1 MKKTLLIMTVGGTD
15 VQLVVGGK
23 RHKLDG
29 NCCGSL
35 HDEIKG
41 RSWSL
46 VDAPNDRPRDF
57 ISTLPGGA
65 LELCT
70 PKLDAIL
77 AHLGDELP
85 TAVLIFETN
94 RKDPREPRLAGEVLQ
109 SRLAMRDVMN
119 VTRVAFLTGTE
130 QLEDP
135 KDRLD
140 AIVRRSVVAILSRA
154 TAQQLSELQQ
164 GDRVFIATTGGLAA
178 VNEVLIELVRLH
190 AVGGPEV
197 TALEVP
203 DGNRGQQDEHAV
215 EETFHPASGYR
226 ARWHALSLIQKG
238 NLLGAWGAV
247 SHLKNQPG
255 QEWIQVIEWLSL
267 WASSLPLPSACD
279 IALLKYAGKGRRAVR
294 SALQVELA
302 LRAGNI
308 PSAVHGTVAF
318 FESALWDHLL
328 AVLLNPCQTDSQRYS
343 FKSTPSTPVGFP
355 FKKERLEADGTNSY
369 LVDTGKGGCTKLV
382 TTYLN
387 EPALLSLH
395 QAISGTDE
403 NSPSPVRSLRND
415 VAHNVPTEAEMSR
428 ARQVMRDAK
437 LWSGSEPPQFLC
449 QDLVRNVLAELGI
462 TVAGVTE
469 PAKLCEKL
477 ISDVEQ
483 RILSPS

>member
-94 RKDPREPRLAGEVLQ
+94 RKDPRDPRLAGEVLQ
-109 SRLAMRDVMN
+109 SRLAMRGVMN

-267 WASSLPLPSACD
+267 WASSLPSPACELD
-279 IALLKYAGKGRRAVR
+279 LLKYAGKGRRAVR

-318 FESALWDHLL
+318 FESALWDHLDRTVT
-328 AVLLNPCQTDSQRYS
+328 ADPANKQCYRVNP
-343 FKSTPSTPVGFP
+343 TPPAHLVGTGNHKNKP
-355 FKKERLEADGTNSY
+355 FYRQAGGLYELRAYQAKHAATLVKQYIKKPQLSKLEAALSTY
-369 LVDTGKGGCTKLV
+369 KL
-382 TTYLN
+382 
-387 EPALLSLH
+387 H
-395 QAISGTDE
+395 D
-403 NSPSPVRSLRND
+403 LRND

-428 ARQVMRDAK
+428 ATQVMQNAK
-437 LWSGSEPPQFLC
+437 LWSDHDPPQFLC
-449 QDLVRNVLAELGI
+449 QDLVRNVLAELQI